1 MRFSR
6 DEHIIYEQSGNQ
18 ATINKGLKIVMEK
31 KIKKSRKAVQ
41 LYTFNSS
48 AGEVKIDLNNY
59 VATCSVTGAPKRFYH
74 VYLANLINTKY
85 DGNISTFE
93 DTYVSRAA
101 RSAEIPT
108 KKANELQARID
119 RMYAQI
125 KTLKQKKAEL
135 IEQSL

>member
-1 MRFSR
+1 MS
-6 DEHIIYEQSGNQ
+6 
-18 ATINKGLKIVMEK
+18 K

-59 VATCSVTGAPKRFYH
+59 TARCTITGAPKKFYH

-93 DTYVSRAA
+93 DTYVSRAG
-101 RSAEIPT
+101 RSAEIPG

-125 KTLKQKKAEL
+125 KLLKARKAEL
-135 IEQSL
+135 IQPGALAEDTF